1 MLNAKPVAEITKIAD
16 SDRILF
22 PKGDRSFRGIKIL
35 DLKRILAGPIA
46 AHTLAE
52 QGSDVLM
59 IAFEHLPQ
67 IHEHVMDTI
76 HGKWRKFINLKT
88 NKGWEQLTTLVK
100 GADVFAQGYR
110 PVMLEGF
117 GLGPEQP
124 AAICLEIINLSISFF
139 GSDGPLIHRAC
150 WE

>member
-16 SDRILF
+16 SDQILF

-35 DLKRILAGPIA
+35 DLKRILARPIA

-52 QGSDVLM
+52 KGADVLM

-76 HGKWRKFINLKT
+76 HDK
-88 NKGWEQLTTLVK
+88 
-100 GADVFAQGYR
+100 
-110 PVMLEGF
+110 
-117 GLGPEQP
+117 
-124 AAICLEIINLSISFF
+124 
-139 GSDGPLIHRAC
+139 
-150 WE
+150 